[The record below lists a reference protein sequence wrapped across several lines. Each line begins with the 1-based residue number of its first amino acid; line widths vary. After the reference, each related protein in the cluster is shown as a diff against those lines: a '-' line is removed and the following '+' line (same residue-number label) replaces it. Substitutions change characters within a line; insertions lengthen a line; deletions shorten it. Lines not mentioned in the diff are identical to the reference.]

1 MNSLLR
7 QVIDGVW
14 SFTSEAPVIGRMRID
29 VIAASWLV
37 NCSHVYFKIYTK
49 LKTYSTTSLLF
60 CEGHSSLLFKL
71 ASHEN
76 IDRV

>member
-37 NCSHVYFKIYTK
+37 NHMYVSNATNLWYDEI
-49 LKTYSTTSLLF
+49 S
-60 CEGHSSLLFKL
+60 
-71 ASHEN
+71 
-76 IDRV
+76 